1 MLKMCMNKKIIL
13 HLFYQPRDVIN
24 KIFLNMNKIT
34 KKKYCL
40 RVVKCLYIYINI
52 RKNLLHYYFL
62 NKVINLIKLKM
73 KNKIFFYFNLM
84 IHQLR
89 DILN

>member
-34 KKKYCL
+34 KK
-40 RVVKCLYIYINI
+40 NI
-52 RKNLLHYYFL
+52 
-62 NKVINLIKLKM
+62 V
-73 KNKIFFYFNLM
+73 
-84 IHQLR
+84 
-89 DILN
+89 